1 MMKGHLMAKAAELYT
16 FIHRIKPIQALLSL
30 DFWQRDTYFSPAK
43 CPYLVDLTRRAEITR
58 E

>member
-1 MMKGHLMAKAAELYT
+1 MKDHLMVKAVGLYT
-16 FIHRIKPIQALLSL
+16 FIHRIKPTQGLLSL

-43 CPYLVDLTRRAEITR
+43 CPNLVDLTQRAEITR